1 MSEMLNKYD
10 GTFSPGS
17 EKHSVVAASME
28 IAARVL
34 AASQARDP
42 VILQCVQEGIEV
54 EVPAINV
61 TFRTTV
67 MPDTAELAGCV
78 ATPSMYVLPAGTTQI
93 FTASPVTGWQFDH
106 WDINGQTGSDEEVA
120 LLTIPSST
128 AIVEIQAVFTT

>member
-34 AASQARDP
+34 NQLQDRDP
-42 VILQCVQEGIEV
+42 VILQCVQEGIAV

-61 TFRTTV
+61 TFRTSV
-67 MPDTAELAGCV
+67 MPDTAAIAGCS
-78 ATPSMYVLPAGTTQI
+78 ATPSEYVLPAGTTQI
-93 FTASPVTGWQFDH
+93 FTASPVTGWTFDH
-106 WDINGQTGSDEEVA
+106 WEIEGADSGSDEVA

-128 AIVEIQAVFTT
+128 TIVSIQAIFTT